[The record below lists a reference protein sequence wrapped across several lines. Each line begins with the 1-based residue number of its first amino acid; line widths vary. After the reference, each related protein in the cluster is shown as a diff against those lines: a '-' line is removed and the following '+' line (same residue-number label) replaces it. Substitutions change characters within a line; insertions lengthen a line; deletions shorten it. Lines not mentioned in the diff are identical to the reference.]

1 MESLYDTPTI
11 SSATLNEEFVW
22 IVAAADAE
30 ELDQMLQVFHSAI
43 VCVSQWRNTF
53 APAAC
58 LPGDILLLVFEH
70 ALPDR
75 DTRMLR
81 SLSQVCRWW
90 RSIILQA
97 PLLWRKALNLA
108 DRSAWFSEVL
118 RRTCAVPLEV
128 FFDVAEDYTGYAIP
142 NLTAVMIDNLGRCA
156 SLHIEGYGDDIE
168 EIVSSRTRIDQVPL
182 LRRLLIRNIS
192 CSVPSTPDGEAG
204 IPDSFLSVLAPQLT
218 SLHLEGCTFNW
229 DIVHTRLAPRSPLLS
244 SLFIRSF
251 HIQSAATVAQLL
263 SVLELLPNL
272 KDLSLQNSFVSGETD
287 GNVPFRKVLLSQLT
301 SLAFESSA
309 VAGAIFLAAL
319 ELPSL
324 AKLEAA
330 VDVGQISTNVRQFM
344 EGVHLA
350 TCKMAHLPLL
360 HICYGHRILIF
371 QSSHYHR
378 FPRLR
383 VTFMNWSL
391 HSPPISDTRCTDL
404 IRGIADVALL
414 RSTREVKV
422 SLPFSFERCLA
433 PDTWTYFLG
442 HLKLISLISFGAHV
456 PILLLRTLFLD
467 AYHSHEGLQA
477 QSRLLPSLE
486 QVAMPSIPE
495 LEVLIGILAEARS
508 RVGTPFAISATSR
521 MHPQRTGPP
530 IEVVR
535 ELMLDWLTNSVVD
548 GIPGDS
554 VWFVDDEITD
564 SDDELDELL
573 DEVDS
578 DSE

>member
-11 SSATLNEEFVW
+11 SLATLNEEFVW

-30 ELDQMLQVFHSAI
+30 ELDQMLQVFHSVI

-75 DTRMLR
+75 DTHMLR

-90 RSIILQA
+90 RSIILHA

-142 NLTAVMIDNLGRCA
+142 NLTAVMIDNLWRCA

-168 EIVSSRTRIDQVPL
+168 EIVSSRTRIDRVPL
-182 LRRLLIRNIS
+182 LRQLLIRNIS

-229 DIVHTRLAPRSPLLS
+229 DIVHTRLAPCSPLLS

-251 HIQSAATVAQLL
+251 HIQSAATVVQLL

-272 KDLSLQNSFVSGETD
+272 KDLSLPNSFVSGETD

-301 SLAFESSA
+301 SLAFESST

-324 AKLEAA
+324 AKLEAT
-330 VDVGQISTNVRQFM
+330 VDVGQVSTNVRQFM

-378 FPRLR
+378 FPRLQR
-383 VTFMNWSL
+383 
-391 HSPPISDTRCTDL
+391 HCQRCTATEYT
-404 IRGIADVALL
+404 G
-414 RSTREVKV
+414 SE
-422 SLPFSFERCLA
+422 SF
-433 PDTWTYFLG
+433 
-442 HLKLISLISFGAHV
+442 
-456 PILLLRTLFLD
+456 
-467 AYHSHEGLQA
+467 
-477 QSRLLPSLE
+477 
-486 QVAMPSIPE
+486 PSIQ
-495 LEVLIGILAEARS
+495 L
-508 RVGTPFAISATSR
+508 
-521 MHPQRTGPP
+521 
-530 IEVVR
+530 
-535 ELMLDWLTNSVVD
+535 
-548 GIPGDS
+548 
-554 VWFVDDEITD
+554 
-564 SDDELDELL
+564 
-573 DEVDS
+573 
-578 DSE
+578 

>member
-11 SSATLNEEFVW
+11 SSATLNEEFIR

-43 VCVSQWRNTF
+43 VCISQWCNTF

-90 RSIILQA
+90 RSIILHA

-108 DRSAWFSEVL
+108 DRSVWFSEVL
-118 RRTCAVPLEV
+118 RRTCTVPLEV
-128 FFDVAEDYTGYAIP
+128 FFDVAEDYTSYVIP
-142 NLTAVMIDNLGRCA
+142 NLTAVMIDNLWRCA

-168 EIVSSRTRIDQVPL
+168 EIVSSRTRIDRVPL

-263 SVLELLPNL
+263 SVLALLPNL
-272 KDLSLQNSFVSGETD
+272 KDLSLPNSFVSGETD

-301 SLAFESSA
+301 SLAFESST
-309 VAGAIFLAAL
+309 VAGAIFLAAF

-330 VDVGQISTNVRQFM
+330 IDVGQVSTNVHQFM

-371 QSSHYHR
+371 QSSHYHH

-383 VTFMNWSL
+383 VMFMN
-391 HSPPISDTRCTDL
+391 C
-404 IRGIADVALL
+404 
-414 RSTREVKV
+414 
-422 SLPFSFERCLA
+422 
-433 PDTWTYFLG
+433 
-442 HLKLISLISFGAHV
+442 
-456 PILLLRTLFLD
+456 
-467 AYHSHEGLQA
+467 HEGLQA
-477 QSRLLPSLE
+477 QSQLLPSLE

-495 LEVLIGILAEARS
+495 LEVLIDILAEARS
-508 RVGTPFAISATSR
+508 RVGTPFAISAISQ
-521 MHPQRTGPP
+521 MHPRRTGPP
-530 IEVVR
+530 IEVVH
-535 ELMLDWLTNSVVD
+535 ELMLDWLTNLVVD

-564 SDDELDELL
+564 SDDELDKLL
-573 DEVDS
+573 DKVDS